1 MRKMVAVGAVMAKKK
16 SLQEVQALDNAKN
29 DYPFA
34 TWEVWEASEYFEG
47 LYGDGEYDNRNWDIV
62 AEGALEHCMSAV
74 EELISL
80 ELDEERQ
87 EDIRRLSAEYDD
99 EPQKFLEELE
109 RWHQQRCEDIKK
121 QCWKTGTAAGGS
133 WFIERYVIEGRSK
146 LDETFQHRQ
155 RKNIGDRK

>member
-16 SLQEVQALDNAKN
+16 SLQELQALDNAKN

-34 TWEVWEASEYFEG
+34 AWEVWEASEYFEEK
-47 LYGDGEYDNRNWDIV
+47 YGDGEYDDRNWEIV
-62 AEGALEHCMSAV
+62 AEGALEHCMYAV
-74 EELISL
+74 EELISWEL
-80 ELDEERQ
+80 EEEMQ

-109 RWHQQRCEDIKK
+109 RRHQQRCEDIKK

-146 LDETFQHRQ
+146 RSETFQHRE
-155 RKNIGDRK
+155 RKNIGDKK